1 MGLIHAV
8 DLARAQELVA
18 VRIMVKLLS
27 SHVIFYNLSSSTV
40 ELDQDVYTAPISS
53 T

>member
-18 VRIMVKLLS
+18 VRIMVK
-27 SHVIFYNLSSSTV
+27 
-40 ELDQDVYTAPISS
+40 TAQFTCYFLQP
-53 T
+53 